1 MTHAIVQMDFHI
13 LSLNKIIVINMYL
26 IFCTNSLVMEAK
38 QENFDS
44 LMQQALRMWQ
54 SDEQNDLWILDMS
67 ASSWT
72 PHEACATGRL
82 SERYYFPSTLACKS
96 SSHDPKNYS
105 YCLITSV

>member
-1 MTHAIVQMDFHI
+1 M
-13 LSLNKIIVINMYL
+13 SL

-44 LMQQALRMWQ
+44 LMQQAWALWQ
-54 SDEQNDLWILDMS
+54 SGEWNDLWILDMS

-72 PHEACATGRL
+72 PGEACATGRL
-82 SERYYFPSTLACKS
+82 LSNYSYQYYFPSTPAHKS
-96 SSHDPKNYS
+96 RSHDPKEEQNYS